1 MFTRSYFQATRSA
14 WFSYLAAL
22 PLVAAYEVALLVA
35 NAGSFLQVRNG
46 ADAILDAALRQLGVP
61 ASAVGLLAVT
71 IVVGIVIYAVDRRA
85 RRIPL
90 RGRYYAGVLL
100 ESAIYALGFGTVVA
114 ILSLPL
120 MPGEWLRL
128 QSPAGELPLTP
139 AQWVALSLGA
149 GLYEELLFRV
159 IAMGGLAAMLRAA
172 GMKRDSAAWLA
183 AIGSAV
189 VFSAFHYV
197 GSLADPFTW
206 NSFVFRA
213 MAGLVL
219 AGLYVAR
226 GFAVAVYT
234 HAFYDLFLLARAG

>member
-1 MFTRSYFQATRSA
+1 
-14 WFSYLAAL
+14 
-22 PLVAAYEVALLVA
+22 
-35 NAGSFLQVRNG
+35 
-46 ADAILDAALRQLGVP
+46 
-61 ASAVGLLAVT
+61 
-71 IVVGIVIYAVDRRA
+71 
-85 RRIPL
+85 
-90 RGRYYAGVLL
+90 
-100 ESAIYALGFGTVVA
+100 
-114 ILSLPL
+114 
-120 MPGEWLRL
+120 
-128 QSPAGELPLTP
+128 
-139 AQWVALSLGA
+139 
-149 GLYEELLFRV
+149 V